1 MHNRC
6 GDSRRITREKKTF
19 FRLRSSRMRGII
31 ILVGTKFIITRVS
44 NFFSYILIFT
54 TVPYKKKS
62 SLTSFLLVW
71 DDFNLFPR
79 FLWWC
84 GWLCESHFDHRRR
97 RRRRL
102 SFTGL
107 VAVARRFGQQGD
119 ASLLLAASDHFCCT
133 FSIAFSLPTFGLSIE
148 RVVSPMVWL
157 VAHT

>member
-1 MHNRC
+1 
-6 GDSRRITREKKTF
+6 
-19 FRLRSSRMRGII
+19 MRGII
-31 ILVGTKFIITRVS
+31 ILVGTKFIKTRVS
-44 NFFSYILIFT
+44 RIKAVMSLPTLKTFSHTYLFS

-107 VAVARRFGQQGD
+107 VAAARRFGQQGD
-119 ASLLLAASDHFCCT
+119 ASLLLAASDPFCCT
-133 FSIAFSLPTFGLSIE
+133 FSIAFSLPTFGLSDWKSGLSYGLIG
-148 RVVSPMVWL
+148 RPYLASAASAGCL
-157 VAHT
+157 L